1 MADVRK
7 IPRKTVTILEP
18 RSSLT
23 VDRARHRQKRVAA
36 YCRVS
41 TDNEEQLTSYVN
53 QKKVYTEM
61 IAANPEWCFAGLF
74 ADEGISG
81 TQVRFRPEF
90 KKMIDECYA
99 GKIDYI
105 ITKSVSRFARNTVEC
120 LDYVRILKSRGIGII
135 FEEQNIDTLK
145 TDSELYLVI
154 YAGFAQ
160 SESESISKNVT
171 WTFRKKFEEGQV
183 PFRYSQMLGYKKGA
197 DGSPEIVPEEA
208 VIIEDIFELYLS
220 GKTIREVADI
230 VKNKYPVIPNGKK
243 INFSLGSIQ
252 AILTN
257 EKYCG
262 DAILQKTVT
271 IDCITKTR
279 RKNTGEAPM
288 YYVRDNHPAI
298 IDRDKFNRVQ
308 TEMVSRTTKR
318 PQSDK
323 TTLTAQGKYS
333 KYALTDVMI
342 CGECGSRYKRC
353 TWARNG
359 KKKIVWRC
367 VNRLD
372 YGTKY
377 CKNSPTIEDGDIK
390 SAIVRAI
397 NRFNEED
404 ASTYLTL
411 MKATLCD
418 ALGLNG
424 AKEEEDLLLRRV
436 EALNKKM
443 LEIVNESVENGEDIE
458 SREDEFRNISEEIA
472 RLNERISA
480 IQKAAGQDVNAK
492 GRMEFIEKQ
501 LAKMKG
507 RIQEYDDFAETV
519 VRQMVECVKVFDSG
533 KVEVVFGGGYAVEER
548 ITRQPSE

>member
-1 MADVRK
+1 MTA
-7 IPRKTVTILEP
+7 
-18 RSSLT
+18 
-23 VDRARHRQKRVAA
+23 
-36 YCRVS
+36 
-41 TDNEEQLTSYVN
+41 
-53 QKKVYTEM
+53 
-61 IAANPEWCFAGLF
+61 

-183 PFRYSQMLGYKKGA
+183 PFRYSQMLGYRKGA
-197 DGSPEIVPEEA
+197 DGNPEIVPEEA

-318 PQSDK
+318 PQSNK

-333 KYALTDVMI
+333 KYALTEVMI

-377 CKNSPTIEDGDIK
+377 CKNSPTVEDGDIK
-390 SAIVRAI
+390 SSIVRAI

-472 RLNERISA
+472 RLNERIST

-519 VRQMVECVKVFDSG
+519 VRQMVECVKVFDGG
-533 KVEVVFGGGYAVEER
+533 KVEVVFGGGYAVEEW
-548 ITRQPSE
+548 IIRQPSE

>member
-1 MADVRK
+1 MAEVRK
-7 IPRKTVTILEP
+7 IPRKTVTVLEP

-183 PFRYSQMLGYKKGA
+183 PFRYSQMLGYRKGT

-230 VKNKYPVIPNGKK
+230 VKSKYPVIPNGKK
-243 INFSLGSIQ
+243 INFSLGSLQ

-333 KYALTDVMI
+333 KYALTEVMI

-390 SAIVRAI
+390 LSIVRAI

-404 ASTYLTL
+404 ANTYLAL

-458 SREDEFRNISEEIA
+458 SREDEFREISDEIT

-492 GRMEFIEKQ
+492 WRMEFIEKQ
-501 LAKMKG
+501 LAKTKG

-519 VRQMVECVKVFDSG
+519 VRQMVECVKVFEGG

-548 ITRQPSE
+548 IIRQPSE

>member
-1 MADVRK
+1 MTA
-7 IPRKTVTILEP
+7 
-18 RSSLT
+18 
-23 VDRARHRQKRVAA
+23 
-36 YCRVS
+36 
-41 TDNEEQLTSYVN
+41 
-53 QKKVYTEM
+53 
-61 IAANPEWCFAGLF
+61 

-120 LDYVRILKSRGIGII
+120 LDHVRILKSRGIGII

-183 PFRYSQMLGYKKGA
+183 PFRYSQMLGYRKGT
-197 DGSPEIVPEEA
+197 DGNPEIVPEEA
-208 VIIEDIFELYLS
+208 VIIDDIFELYLS

-262 DAILQKTVT
+262 DAILQKSVT

-298 IDRDKFNRVQ
+298 IDRDRFNRGQ

-318 PQSDK
+318 PQSNK

-359 KKKIVWRC
+359 KKKIV
-367 VNRLD
+367 
-372 YGTKY
+372 
-377 CKNSPTIEDGDIK
+377 
-390 SAIVRAI
+390 
-397 NRFNEED
+397 
-404 ASTYLTL
+404 
-411 MKATLCD
+411 
-418 ALGLNG
+418 
-424 AKEEEDLLLRRV
+424 
-436 EALNKKM
+436 
-443 LEIVNESVENGEDIE
+443 
-458 SREDEFRNISEEIA
+458 
-472 RLNERISA
+472 
-480 IQKAAGQDVNAK
+480 
-492 GRMEFIEKQ
+492 
-501 LAKMKG
+501 
-507 RIQEYDDFAETV
+507 
-519 VRQMVECVKVFDSG
+519 
-533 KVEVVFGGGYAVEER
+533 
-548 ITRQPSE
+548 

>member
-1 MADVRK
+1 MAEVKK
-7 IPRKTVTILEP
+7 IPKKTITVLEP
-18 RSSLT
+18 KSSLV
-23 VDRARHRQKRVAA
+23 VDKERHRQTRVAA

-61 IAANPEWCFAGLF
+61 IAANPEWCFAGLY

-81 TQVRFRPEF
+81 TQAKFRPEF
-90 KKMIDECYA
+90 KKMIEDCYA

-183 PFRYSQMLGYKKGA
+183 PFRYSQMLGYRKGE
-197 DGSPEIVPEEA
+197 DGNPEIVPEEA
-208 VIIEDIFELYLS
+208 VIIEDIFNLYLE
-220 GKTIREVADI
+220 GKTIRDIAEVIKA
-230 VKNKYPVIPNGKK
+230 KYPVIPNGKK
-243 INFSLGSIQ
+243 INFYPGTIQ
-252 AILTN
+252 AILAN

-288 YYVRDNHPAI
+288 YYVQDNHSAI

-308 TEMVSRTTKR
+308 TEIVARTSKR
-318 PQSDK
+318 PQSTK
-323 TTLTAQGKYS
+323 TSLTAQGKYS
-333 KYALTDVMI
+333 KYALTDVML

-377 CKNSPTIEDGDIK
+377 CKTSPTIEDENIK
-390 SAIVRAI
+390 AAVVRAI

-404 ASTYLTL
+404 AHTYVML
-411 MKATLCD
+411 MKATLSE
-418 ALGLNG
+418 ALGINSSQ
-424 AKEEEDLLLRRV
+424 EEMDLLLSRV

-443 LEIVNESVENGEDIE
+443 LDIVNESVAQGEDIE
-458 SREDEFRNISEEIA
+458 THEDEFKSISDEIA
-472 RLNERISA
+472 RLNERIEAIKKKENEDISA
-480 IQKAAGQDVNAK
+480 KV
-492 GRMEFIEKQ
+492 RMELIENQ
-501 LAKMKG
+501 LTQMKG
-507 RIQEYDDFAETV
+507 KITEYDDLTETI
-519 VRQMVECVKVFDSG
+519 VRQMIECIKVFDDG
-533 KVEVVFGGGYAVEER
+533 KIEFIFGGGYSFEEKLKW
-548 ITRQPSE
+548 

>member
-318 PQSDK
+318 PQSSK

-333 KYALTDVMI
+333 KYALTD
-342 CGECGSRYKRC
+342 
-353 TWARNG
+353 
-359 KKKIVWRC
+359 
-367 VNRLD
+367 
-372 YGTKY
+372 
-377 CKNSPTIEDGDIK
+377 
-390 SAIVRAI
+390 
-397 NRFNEED
+397 
-404 ASTYLTL
+404 
-411 MKATLCD
+411 
-418 ALGLNG
+418 
-424 AKEEEDLLLRRV
+424 
-436 EALNKKM
+436 
-443 LEIVNESVENGEDIE
+443 
-458 SREDEFRNISEEIA
+458 ISEEIS

-548 ITRQPSE
+548 ITRQPSEQNFANRRIF

>member
-1 MADVRK
+1 MAEVRK
-7 IPRKTVTILEP
+7 IPRKTVTVLEP

-41 TDNEEQLTSYVN
+41 TDNEEQLTSYAN

-183 PFRYSQMLGYKKGA
+183 PFRYSQMLGYRKGA

-318 PQSDK
+318 PQSNK

-377 CKNSPTIEDGDIK
+377 CENSPTIEDGDIK

-397 NRFNEED
+397 NRFNDED
-404 ASTYLTL
+404 ANTYLTL

-424 AKEEEDLLLRRV
+424 AKDEEDLLLRRV

-548 ITRQPSE
+548 IWEDTP

>member
-1 MADVRK
+1 MAEVRK
-7 IPRKTVTILEP
+7 IPRKTVTVLEP

-197 DGSPEIVPEEA
+197 DGNPEIVPEEA

-230 VKNKYPVIPNGKK
+230 VKSKYPVIPNGKR
-243 INFSLGSIQ
+243 INFSLGAIQ

-318 PQSDK
+318 PQSNK

-390 SAIVRAI
+390 AAIVRAI

-404 ASTYLTL
+404 ANTYLTL

-519 VRQMVECVKVFDSG
+519 VRQMVECVKVFEGG
-533 KVEVVFGGGYAVEER
+533 KVEVVFGGGYMVEE
-548 ITRQPSE
+548 QV

>member
-1 MADVRK
+1 MAEVRK
-7 IPRKTVTILEP
+7 IPRKTVTVLEP

-183 PFRYSQMLGYKKGA
+183 PFRYSQMLGYRKGA
-197 DGSPEIVPEEA
+197 DGNPEIVPEEA

-230 VKNKYPVIPNGKK
+230 VKSKYPVIPNGKR
-243 INFSLGSIQ
+243 INFSLGAIQ

-308 TEMVSRTTKR
+308 TEMVSRATKR
-318 PQSDK
+318 PQSNK

-377 CKNSPTIEDGDIK
+377 CKNSPTVEDGDIK
-390 SAIVRAI
+390 AAIVRAI

-404 ASTYLTL
+404 ANTYLAL

-507 RIQEYDDFAETV
+507 RIREYDDFAETV

-548 ITRQPSE
+548 IWEDTP

>member
-1 MADVRK
+1 MAEVRK
-7 IPRKTVTILEP
+7 IPRKTVTVLEP

-183 PFRYSQMLGYKKGA
+183 PFRYSQMLGYRKGA
-197 DGSPEIVPEEA
+197 DGNPEIVPEEA

-262 DAILQKTVT
+262 DAILQKSVT

-308 TEMVSRTTKR
+308 TEMVSRATKR
-318 PQSDK
+318 PQSNK

-333 KYALTDVMI
+333 KYALTEVMI

-359 KKKIVWRC
+359 KKKTVWRC

-377 CKNSPTIEDGDIK
+377 CKNSPTIEDEDIK
-390 SAIVRAI
+390 AAIVRVI
-397 NRFNEED
+397 NRFNEDD
-404 ASTYLTL
+404 ANTYLAL

-501 LAKMKG
+501 LAKTKG
-507 RIQEYDDFAETV
+507 RIQEYDDFADTV
-519 VRQMVECVKVFDSG
+519 VRQMVECVKVFEGG
-533 KVEVVFGGGYAVEER
+533 KVEVVFGGGYMVEE
-548 ITRQPSE
+548 QV

>member
-1 MADVRK
+1 MAEVRK
-7 IPRKTVTILEP
+7 IPRKTVTVLEP
-18 RSSLT
+18 GSSLT

-183 PFRYSQMLGYKKGA
+183 PFRYSQMLGYRKGA

-230 VKNKYPVIPNGKK
+230 VKSKYPVIPNGKK
-243 INFSLGSIQ
+243 INFSLGAIQ

-262 DAILQKTVT
+262 DAILQKSVT

-318 PQSDK
+318 PQSNK

-377 CKNSPTIEDGDIK
+377 CENSPTVEDGDIK
-390 SAIVRAI
+390 AAIVRAI

-404 ASTYLTL
+404 ANTYLTL

-519 VRQMVECVKVFDSG
+519 VRQMVECVKVFEGG
-533 KVEVVFGGGYAVEER
+533 KVEIVFGGGYAVEER
-548 ITRQPSE
+548 IGD

>member
-1 MADVRK
+1 MAEVRK
-7 IPRKTVTILEP
+7 IPRKTVTVLEP

-183 PFRYSQMLGYKKGA
+183 PFRYSQMLGYRKGT
-197 DGSPEIVPEEA
+197 DGNPEIVPEEA
-208 VIIEDIFELYLS
+208 GIIEDIFELYLS

-308 TEMVSRTTKR
+308 TEMMSRTTKR
-318 PQSDK
+318 PQSNK

-377 CKNSPTIEDGDIK
+377 CKNSPTIEDEDIK
-390 SAIVRAI
+390 AAIVRAI
-397 NRFNEED
+397 NRFNEDD
-404 ASTYLTL
+404 ANTYLTL

-480 IQKAAGQDVNAK
+480 IQKAAGQDVNAR

-501 LAKMKG
+501 LAKMKCM
-507 RIQEYDDFAETV
+507 ITEYYDFAETV
-519 VRQMVECVKVFDSG
+519 VRQMVECVKVFDGG

-548 ITRQPSE
+548 IIRQPSE

>member
-1 MADVRK
+1 MAEVRK
-7 IPRKTVTILEP
+7 IPRKTVTVLEP

-183 PFRYSQMLGYKKGA
+183 PFRYSQMLGYRKGA

-243 INFSLGSIQ
+243 INFSLGSLQ

-262 DAILQKTVT
+262 DAILQKSVT

-318 PQSDK
+318 PQSSK
-323 TTLTAQGKYS
+323 TTLTSQGKYS

-377 CKNSPTIEDGDIK
+377 CKNSPTVEDGDIK
-390 SAIVRAI
+390 AAIVRAI

-404 ASTYLTL
+404 ANTYLAL

-533 KVEVVFGGGYAVEER
+533 KVEVVFGGGYVVEER
-548 ITRQPSE
+548 IGD

>member
-1 MADVRK
+1 MAEVRK
-7 IPRKTVTILEP
+7 IPRKTVTVLEP

-41 TDNEEQLTSYVN
+41 TDNEEQLTSYAN

-183 PFRYSQMLGYKKGA
+183 PFRYSQMLGYRKGA

-318 PQSDK
+318 PQSNK

-333 KYALTDVMI
+333 KYALTYVMI
-342 CGECGSRYKRC
+342 CGECGSRYNRC

-377 CKNSPTIEDGDIK
+377 CENSPTIEDGDIK

-397 NRFNEED
+397 NRFNDED
-404 ASTYLTL
+404 ANTYLTL

-424 AKEEEDLLLRRV
+424 AKDEEDLLLRRV

-548 ITRQPSE
+548 IWEDTP

>member
-1 MADVRK
+1 MAEVRK
-7 IPRKTVTILEP
+7 IPRKTVTVLEP

-183 PFRYSQMLGYKKGA
+183 PFRYSQMLGYRKGT
-197 DGSPEIVPEEA
+197 DGNPEIVPEEA

-243 INFSLGSIQ
+243 INFSLGAIQ

-262 DAILQKTVT
+262 DAILQKSVT

-318 PQSDK
+318 PQSNK

-377 CKNSPTIEDGDIK
+377 CKNSPTIEDSDIK

-404 ASTYLTL
+404 ANTYLTL

-548 ITRQPSE
+548 IWD

>member
-318 PQSDK
+318 PQSNK

-333 KYALTDVMI
+333 KYALTD
-342 CGECGSRYKRC
+342 
-353 TWARNG
+353 
-359 KKKIVWRC
+359 
-367 VNRLD
+367 
-372 YGTKY
+372 
-377 CKNSPTIEDGDIK
+377 
-390 SAIVRAI
+390 
-397 NRFNEED
+397 
-404 ASTYLTL
+404 
-411 MKATLCD
+411 
-418 ALGLNG
+418 
-424 AKEEEDLLLRRV
+424 
-436 EALNKKM
+436 
-443 LEIVNESVENGEDIE
+443 
-458 SREDEFRNISEEIA
+458 ISEEIS

>member
-1 MADVRK
+1 MAEVRK
-7 IPRKTVTILEP
+7 IPRKTVTVLEP

-183 PFRYSQMLGYKKGA
+183 PFRYSQMLGYRKGT
-197 DGSPEIVPEEA
+197 DGNPEIVPEEA

-230 VKNKYPVIPNGKK
+230 VKSKYPVIPNGKK
-243 INFSLGSIQ
+243 LNFSLGAIQ

-298 IDRDKFNRVQ
+298 IDRDRFNRVQ

-318 PQSDK
+318 PQSNK

-397 NRFNEED
+397 NRFNAED

-424 AKEEEDLLLRRV
+424 AKDEEDLLLRRV

-548 ITRQPSE
+548 IWEDTP

>member
-1 MADVRK
+1 MAEVRK
-7 IPRKTVTILEP
+7 IPRKTVTVLEP

-81 TQVRFRPEF
+81 TQVRLRPEF

-99 GKIDYI
+99 GNIDYI

-183 PFRYSQMLGYKKGA
+183 PFRYSQMLGYRKGT
-197 DGSPEIVPEEA
+197 DGNPEIVPEEA

-243 INFSLGSIQ
+243 INFSLGAIQ

-308 TEMVSRTTKR
+308 TEMVSRTAKR
-318 PQSDK
+318 PQSNK

-404 ASTYLTL
+404 ANTYLTL

-424 AKEEEDLLLRRV
+424 AKDEEDLLLRRV
-436 EALNKKM
+436 EALNKQM

-458 SREDEFRNISEEIA
+458 SREDEFRNISEEIS

-480 IQKAAGQDVNAK
+480 IQKAAGQDVYAK

-519 VRQMVECVKVFDSG
+519 VRQMVECVKVFEGG
-533 KVEVVFGGGYAVEER
+533 KVEVVFGGGYMVEE
-548 ITRQPSE
+548 QV

>member
-1 MADVRK
+1 MAEVRK
-7 IPRKTVTILEP
+7 IPRKTVTVLEP

-36 YCRVS
+36 YCRVL

-154 YAGFAQ
+154 CAGFAQ

-183 PFRYSQMLGYKKGA
+183 PFRYSQMLGYRKGA
-197 DGSPEIVPEEA
+197 DGSPEIVPAEA

-298 IDRDKFNRVQ
+298 IDRDKFNRIQ

-318 PQSDK
+318 PQSNK

-377 CKNSPTIEDGDIK
+377 CENSPTIEDGDIK
-390 SAIVRAI
+390 LAIVRAI
-397 NRFNEED
+397 NRFNAED
-404 ASTYLTL
+404 ANIYLTL

-507 RIQEYDDFAETV
+507 RIREYDDFAETV
-519 VRQMVECVKVFDSG
+519 VRQMVECVKVFEGG
-533 KVEVVFGGGYAVEER
+533 KIEVVFGGGYAVEER
-548 ITRQPSE
+548 IGD

>member
-1 MADVRK
+1 MAEVRK
-7 IPRKTVTILEP
+7 IPRKTVTVLEP
-18 RSSLT
+18 GSSLT

-183 PFRYSQMLGYKKGA
+183 PFRYSQMLGYRKGT
-197 DGSPEIVPEEA
+197 DGNPEIVPEEA

-243 INFSLGSIQ
+243 INFSLGSLQ

-298 IDRDKFNRVQ
+298 IDRDRFNRVQ

-377 CKNSPTIEDGDIK
+377 CKNSPTVEDGDIK
-390 SAIVRAI
+390 AAIVRAV

-404 ASTYLTL
+404 ASTYLAL

-424 AKEEEDLLLRRV
+424 AKDEEDLLLRRV

-519 VRQMVECVKVFDSG
+519 VRQMVECVKVFEGG
-533 KVEVVFGGGYAVEER
+533 KVEVMFGGGYVVEER
-548 ITRQPSE
+548 IIRQPSE

>member
-1 MADVRK
+1 MAEVRK
-7 IPRKTVTILEP
+7 IPRKTVTVLEP

-183 PFRYSQMLGYKKGA
+183 PFRYSQMLGYRKGT
-197 DGSPEIVPEEA
+197 DGNPEIVPEEA

-243 INFSLGSIQ
+243 INFSLGAIQ

-390 SAIVRAI
+390 SSIVRAI

-404 ASTYLTL
+404 ANTYLTL

-424 AKEEEDLLLRRV
+424 AKDEEDLLLRRV

-519 VRQMVECVKVFDSG
+519 VRQMVECVKVFDGG
-533 KVEVVFGGGYAVEER
+533 KVEVVFGGGYMVEER
-548 ITRQPSE
+548 IGEDTP

>member
-1 MADVRK
+1 MAEVRK
-7 IPRKTVTILEP
+7 IPRKTVTVLEP

-183 PFRYSQMLGYKKGA
+183 PFRYSQMLGYRKGT

-318 PQSDK
+318 PQSNK
-323 TTLTAQGKYS
+323 TTLTSQGKYS

-404 ASTYLTL
+404 ANTYLTL

-418 ALGLNG
+418 VLGLNG

-472 RLNERISA
+472 RLNERINA

-492 GRMEFIEKQ
+492 GRMDFIEKQ

-519 VRQMVECVKVFDSG
+519 VRQMVECVKVFNGG
-533 KVEVVFGGGYAVEER
+533 KVEVVFGGGYAVEEW
-548 ITRQPSE
+548 IWD

>member
-1 MADVRK
+1 MAEVRK
-7 IPRKTVTILEP
+7 IPRKTVTVLEP

-183 PFRYSQMLGYKKGA
+183 PFRYSQMLGYRKGA

-220 GKTIREVADI
+220 GKTIREVTDI

-243 INFSLGSIQ
+243 INFSLGSLQ

-298 IDRDKFNRVQ
+298 IDRDRFNRVQ

-318 PQSDK
+318 PQSNK

-377 CKNSPTIEDGDIK
+377 CKNSPTVEDGDIK
-390 SAIVRAI
+390 AAIVRAI

-404 ASTYLTL
+404 ANTYLTL

-501 LAKMKG
+501 LAKTKG

-519 VRQMVECVKVFDSG
+519 VRQMIECVKVFDGG
-533 KVEVVFGGGYAVEER
+533 KVEAVFGGGYVVEER
-548 ITRQPSE
+548 IWD

>member
-7 IPRKTVTILEP
+7 IPRKTVTVLEP

-183 PFRYSQMLGYKKGA
+183 PFRYSQMLGYRKGA
-197 DGSPEIVPEEA
+197 DGNPEIVPEEA

-472 RLNERISA
+472 RLNERIST

-507 RIQEYDDFAETV
+507 RITEYDDFAETV

-533 KVEVVFGGGYAVEER
+533 KVEVVFGGGYMVEE
-548 ITRQPSE
+548 QV

>member
-7 IPRKTVTILEP
+7 IPRKTVTVLEP

-183 PFRYSQMLGYKKGA
+183 PFRYSQMLGYRKGA
-197 DGSPEIVPEEA
+197 DGNPEIVPEEA

-243 INFSLGSIQ
+243 INFSLGAIQ

-262 DAILQKTVT
+262 DAILQKSVT

-288 YYVRDNHPAI
+288 YYVQDNHPAI

-318 PQSDK
+318 PQSNK

-333 KYALTDVMI
+333 KYALTEVMI

-404 ASTYLTL
+404 ASTYLAL

-472 RLNERISA
+472 RLNERINA

-501 LAKMKG
+501 LAKTKG

-533 KVEVVFGGGYAVEER
+533 KVEVVFGGGYAVEEW
-548 ITRQPSE
+548 IWD

>member
-1 MADVRK
+1 MAEVKK
-7 IPRKTVTILEP
+7 IPKKTITVLEP
-18 RSSLT
+18 KSSLV
-23 VDRARHRQKRVAA
+23 VDKERHRQKRVAA

-61 IAANPEWCFAGLF
+61 IAANPEWCFAGLY

-81 TQVRFRPEF
+81 TQVKFRPEF
-90 KKMIDECYA
+90 KKMIEDCYA

-183 PFRYSQMLGYKKGA
+183 PFRYSQMLGYRKGE
-197 DGSPEIVPEEA
+197 DGNPEIVPEEA
-208 VIIEDIFELYLS
+208 VIIEDIFNLYLE
-220 GKTIREVADI
+220 GKTIRNVAEAI
-230 VKNKYPVIPNGKK
+230 KRKYPIIPNGKK
-243 INFSLGSIQ
+243 INFYPGTIQ
-252 AILTN
+252 AILAN

-288 YYVRDNHPAI
+288 YYVQDNHPAI
-298 IDRDKFNRVQ
+298 IDHDKFNRVQ
-308 TEMVSRTTKR
+308 TELVSRTSKR
-318 PQSDK
+318 PQSSK
-323 TTLTAQGKYS
+323 TSLTAQGKYS
-333 KYALTDVMI
+333 KYALTDVML

-377 CKNSPTIEDGDIK
+377 CKTSPTIEDEDIK
-390 SAIVRAI
+390 VAVVRAI

-404 ASTYLTL
+404 AHTYVTL
-411 MKATLCD
+411 MKATLSE
-418 ALGLNG
+418 ALGVNSTQ
-424 AKEEEDLLLRRV
+424 EEMDLLLSRV
-436 EALNKKM
+436 EALNKSM
-443 LEIVNESVENGEDIE
+443 LDIVNESVAQGEDIE
-458 SREDEFRNISEEIA
+458 THEDEFKSISDEIA
-472 RLNERISA
+472 RLNERIEA
-480 IQKAAGQDVNAK
+480 IKKKANEDISSK
-492 GRMEFIEKQ
+492 DRMELIENQ
-501 LAKMKG
+501 LTPMKG
-507 RIQEYDDFAETV
+507 KITVYDDLTETI
-519 VRQMVECVKVFDSG
+519 VRQMIECIKVFNDG
-533 KVEVVFGGGYAVEER
+533 KIEVIFGGGYSFEEM
-548 ITRQPSE
+548 IGKEYA